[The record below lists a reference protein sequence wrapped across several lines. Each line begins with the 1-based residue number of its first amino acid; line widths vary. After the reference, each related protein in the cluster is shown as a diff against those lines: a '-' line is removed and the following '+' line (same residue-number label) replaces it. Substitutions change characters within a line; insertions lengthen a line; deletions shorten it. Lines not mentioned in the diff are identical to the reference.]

1 MSNEE
6 RVKGFYRKIVEYQVF
21 YGWSVPKAYSETKE
35 EMPGV
40 ESNSS
45 ISRVHRKLK
54 EYEQQL
60 YRNQLYAAIQKSQE
74 LIKYHVA
81 NGGK

>member
-6 RVKGFYRKIVEYQVF
+6 RVKGFYRKIIEYQVF
-21 YGWSVPKAYSETKE
+21 YGWSVPKAFTETKE
-35 EMPGV
+35 EMPGI
-40 ESNSS
+40 ECSSS

-60 YRNQLYAAIQKSQE
+60 YRHRLYAAIQKSKE
-74 LIKYHVA
+74 LIKYHVE
-81 NGGK
+81 NGGE